1 MKHEPGHGWGFCGS
15 TAHLP
20 EILLR
25 KILGSY
31 ITIVYYAGVAM
42 VGKKFPDSNSIIS
55 VDAWK
60 EAFNEEEIDEAL
72 NHFFCDAL
80 PKNYKK
86 ILKEEINKHPLKGI
100 APATI
105 PLSTNAAKE
114 KWVELAKDFTDIE
127 KEVEA
132 WANANLDS
140 IPNASKN
147 FTEEEDCHEF
157 YDIDEE
163 SNEGDDDDED

>member
-1 MKHEPGHGWGFCGS
+1 MKHESGHGWGFCGS

-20 EILLR
+20 EQLLR
-25 KILGSY
+25 RILGAY

-42 VGKKFPDSNSIIS
+42 VGKKFSDGKKIIS

-60 EAFNEEEIDEAL
+60 EAFNDEEIDEAL

-86 ILKEEINKHPLKGI
+86 ILKEEIKNHPLKGV

-105 PLSTNAAKE
+105 PLSTTMAKE
-114 KWVELAKDFTDIE
+114 KWIALASEFTDIE

-132 WANANLDS
+132 WANNNLEA

-147 FTEEEDCHEF
+147 SVEQDCHEF

-163 SNEGDDDDED
+163 GAEGEEDDED